1 MAAEEAPPQAEPKK
15 KKGLPMNVIIIAGI
29 TVAQAAGFF
38 FAFKMLGGGPAPT
51 HGAEGENY
59 IEGEGGHAT
68 TQPVQMV
75 EVPLLEKF
83 RVPNKKSG
91 ATFMYDFDVYVVV
104 PADHKEKIELLK
116 EERYGEIADRIA
128 QIVRAADP
136 AILNEDDLQTL
147 RVQIQHVIGGIAEDE
162 HLIQR
167 VLIPRCVP
175 IRMS

>member
-1 MAAEEAPPQAEPKK
+1 MSEETPQPNENKK
-15 KKGLPMNVIIIAGI
+15 KKGLPMPVIIIAVI
-29 TVAQAAGFF
+29 TVAEAAAFF
-38 FAFKMLGGGPAPT
+38 FAFKMLGGGPEPT
-51 HGAEGENY
+51 HGAESGEHY
-59 IEGEGGHAT
+59 VEGEGGHET
-68 TQPVQMV
+68 TQPTQLV

-91 ATFMYDFDVYVVV
+91 ATYMYDFDVFVVV
-104 PADHKEKIELLK
+104 PANHKEKVEQLK
-116 EERYGEIADRIA
+116 GERYGEIADRIA

-147 RVQIQHVIGGIAEDE
+147 RVQIQHVLGSIAEDE